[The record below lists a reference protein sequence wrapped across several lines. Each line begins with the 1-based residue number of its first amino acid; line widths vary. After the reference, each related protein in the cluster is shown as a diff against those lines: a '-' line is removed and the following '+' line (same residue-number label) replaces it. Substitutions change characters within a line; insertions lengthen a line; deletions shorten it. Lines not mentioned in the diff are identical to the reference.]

1 MSQLGSI
8 SNAIALR
15 PSRLNPAGRCVN
27 CLTLQCDSA
36 RCIAWYA
43 GSVWEVCERCGGTEY
58 VDGHIDPET
67 ASERCDCIHG
77 LTEAAFSRSL
87 ADVVALCPE
96 PVAKAPA
103 PTVIYESWPAG
114 GGAPVRWTGR

>member
-1 MSQLGSI
+1 MQALNSMTK
-8 SNAIALR
+8 NLR

-43 GSVWEVCERCGGTEY
+43 GSVWEVCDRCGGTEY
-58 VDGHIDPET
+58 VDGHTDPET

-77 LTEAAFSRSL
+77 LTELSVSRPL
-87 ADVVALCPE
+87 ADVVALYPE
-96 PVAKAPA
+96 PVTKAAA
-103 PTVIYESWPAG
+103 PTVVYECWPAG